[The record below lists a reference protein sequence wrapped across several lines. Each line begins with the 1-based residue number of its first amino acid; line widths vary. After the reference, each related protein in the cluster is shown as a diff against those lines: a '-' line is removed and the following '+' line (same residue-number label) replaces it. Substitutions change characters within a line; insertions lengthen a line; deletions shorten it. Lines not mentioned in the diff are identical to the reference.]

1 MQVKQIDHLPEVCK
15 YSSLFVDP
23 NSRAIISSAAKPWR
37 ASGNEKKVHAYP
49 NVN

>member
-23 NSRAIISSAAKPWR
+23 NSRDFISSAAKPCR
-37 ASGNEKKVHAYP
+37 ASGNKQKTHAYP
-49 NVN
+49 NMN